1 MRAVNAVYSG
11 EVLVINSSGDGIT
24 DENCVGGVHKNV
36 DLSLVAFLF
45 WCSDGT
51 GGDDEGESGVIYG
64 VGDPSDVV
72 NVGLGN
78 GGSIVGSF

>member
-1 MRAVNAVYSG
+1 M
-11 EVLVINSSGDGIT
+11 
-24 DENCVGGVHKNV
+24 

-51 GGDDEGESGVIYG
+51 GGGDEGESGVIYG